1 MKEKVIAIKSTFKKL
16 QNNKDE
22 AIKSRFTK
30 YVVDYKFEDDH
41 IRVFSNTGKSRVVKN
56 THTNL
61 SKINHAIIKNKI
73 DIANK
78 IDSYEENN
86 KERLIVLLFNLCFLG
101 LSGMFIPF
109 SFFTG
114 QIFLFLLAVIL
125 FAIVVIATSVIAVD
139 YYILVCEIQ
148 NLKNIT
154 GYKKEREFKLPEFN
168 ISKVKS
174 H

>member
-1 MKEKVIAIKSTFKKL
+1 
-16 QNNKDE
+16 
-22 AIKSRFTK
+22 
-30 YVVDYKFEDDH
+30 
-41 IRVFSNTGKSRVVKN
+41 
-56 THTNL
+56 
-61 SKINHAIIKNKI
+61 
-73 DIANK
+73 
-78 IDSYEENN
+78 
-86 KERLIVLLFNLCFLG
+86 
-101 LSGMFIPF
+101 MFIPF